1 MVKVGQ
7 NLLQT
12 LPLLYLLLLQLMTSA
27 LAFQQM
33 KLAAQY
39 SKKNSILMR
48 DGSTAS
54 VFFAIGDKVRIIKD
68 VWHHPK
74 SLPSFTSIKMIG
86 TVCDIWEKCE
96 VDPHCCCAEL
106 AFDAPVQVRFA
117 GSQYDADT
125 DNWTAHFALD
135 EILLIDKWSCVLN
148 DFRWIELID
157 CLWMTSLDK
166 HQHMNNT
173 GHPTILIARM
183 TFICVMWRFEKF
195 SPLLLRL
202 YGNRHEMIKWATWA
216 IHTYFICW
224 SAESFYIAAQYP
236 ITVWATLCCLH

>member
-1 MVKVGQ
+1 MVQVGQ

-12 LPLLYLLLLQLMTSA
+12 LPLLCLLLLQLMTSA

-74 SLPSFTSIKMIG
+74 SLPPFTSIKMIG

-135 EILLIDKWSCVLN
+135 EILLIDK
-148 DFRWIELID
+148 
-157 CLWMTSLDK
+157 
-166 HQHMNNT
+166 
-173 GHPTILIARM
+173 
-183 TFICVMWRFEKF
+183 
-195 SPLLLRL
+195 
-202 YGNRHEMIKWATWA
+202 
-216 IHTYFICW
+216 
-224 SAESFYIAAQYP
+224 
-236 ITVWATLCCLH
+236 